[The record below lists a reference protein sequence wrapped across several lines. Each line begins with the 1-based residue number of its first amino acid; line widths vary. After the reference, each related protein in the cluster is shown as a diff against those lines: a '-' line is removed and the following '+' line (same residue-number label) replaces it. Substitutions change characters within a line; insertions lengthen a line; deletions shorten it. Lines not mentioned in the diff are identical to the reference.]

1 MTDIVE
7 QAQKEYEHFERV
19 LGDTSLELIAEIE
32 SLRQQLAECQ
42 AELAKA
48 KENDVC
54 AHFHRRH
61 QQEQYKD
68 D

>member
-1 MTDIVE
+1 MMGND
-7 QAQKEYEHFERV
+7 YSDV
-19 LGDTSLELIAEIE
+19 LLDAADEIE

-54 AHFHRRH
+54 AYFHKRH
-61 QQEQYKD
+61 QQGQYKD